1 MTRQMILPIRH
12 AVLLPDVEYRL
23 NIAGISDE
31 ERERLEADGNR
42 AVLLGVRAEEDAEE
56 IGIDDLNDLGVACE
70 VLDISDGPM
79 GLFLHAQAREKVRVS
94 GISLAGG
101 VFEGDTETVEEVM
114 DVTFDGEKK
123 LLEELKKVT
132 IELSGKIRGGQYA
145 LEYIR
150 KIDSVNEFAAVFCQF
165 FDMTEEERYDLL
177 KTGSFRERGL
187 MVHDALMRFK
197 GTIDL
202 QFDLATRDDPE

>member
-70 VLDISDGPM
+70 VIP
-79 GLFLHAQAREKVRVS
+79 R
-94 GISLAGG
+94 
-101 VFEGDTETVEEVM
+101 
-114 DVTFDGEKK
+114 
-123 LLEELKKVT
+123 LEE
-132 IELSGKIRGGQYA
+132 GGAAISAKYA
-145 LEYIR
+145 GM
-150 KIDSVNEFAAVFCQF
+150 NERAAVFAWYN
-165 FDMTEEERYDLL
+165 TVTALAADLKKSG
-177 KTGSFRERGL
+177 KTAQANLVSGVAAKTLEPAYNYYQIEAKSRTKYLFPL
-187 MVHDALMRFK
+187 LLALGFYVLYTCWYGFGILYLFESMGVK
-197 GTIDL
+197 L
-202 QFDLATRDDPE
+202 EH

>member
-79 GLFLHAQAREKVRVS
+79 GIFLHAQAREKVHVS

-101 VFEGDTETVEEVM
+101 VVEGDTETVEEVM

-123 LLEELKKVT
+123 LLEELKKIT
-132 IELSGKIRGGQYA
+132 IELSGKIRDEGIDKVSA
-145 LEYIR
+145 ELE
-150 KIDSVNEFAAVFCQF
+150 KHVS
-165 FDMTEEERYDLL
+165 
-177 KTGSFRERGL
+177 
-187 MVHDALMRFK
+187 
-197 GTIDL
+197 
-202 QFDLATRDDPE
+202 DLAAGKKADK